1 MCLLLSSP
9 HGMSRH
15 RRLCL
20 CCTARVLLAQA
31 LSCRWFL
38 DPWSRLPLSPL
49 WDADVCAANA
59 ARPVCALCVATATTV
74 GTWGSLE
81 DQADSRRAVFSVS
94 VLQWVSVFSVNII
107 SEITNRKA
115 FSSLVLENLVKVLSL
130 TYMLPFKSVGSVKF
144 IYLNKLISRDTVIT
158 KKYQWWHLLSK
169 ITISNKCCSFE
180 LFIYQRILK
189 KCHYFH
195 KY

>member
-31 LSCRWFL
+31 PSCRWFL
-38 DPWSRLPLSPL
+38 DPWSRLPPSLL

-130 TYMLPFKSVGSVKF
+130 TYMLPFKSVGFVRF

-158 KKYQWWHLLSK
+158 KKYQ
-169 ITISNKCCSFE
+169 
-180 LFIYQRILK
+180 
-189 KCHYFH
+189 
-195 KY
+195 

>member
-31 LSCRWFL
+31 PSCRWFL
-38 DPWSRLPLSPL
+38 DPWSRLPPSLL

-130 TYMLPFKSVGSVKF
+130 TYMLPFKSVGSVRF
-144 IYLNKLISRDTVIT
+144 IYLFK
-158 KKYQWWHLLSK
+158 
-169 ITISNKCCSFE
+169 
-180 LFIYQRILK
+180 
-189 KCHYFH
+189 
-195 KY
+195 